1 MRKHPLPSPAFILG
15 ITSLGA
21 NWTSLIHTARV
32 TEVLEHTIQLERWF
46 QGLSVMLEKT
56 LGVTLVTKLWA
67 VLLMKAN
74 FNASN
79 KIMYGIR
86 MMSQAQK
93 HNMMSEE
100 MYSEKNQIPDYG
112 TLIKRLFYNVT

>member
-1 MRKHPLPSPAFILG
+1 
-15 ITSLGA
+15 
-21 NWTSLIHTARV
+21 
-32 TEVLEHTIQLERWF
+32 
-46 QGLSVMLEKT
+46 MLEKT